1 LCIYRCASGA
11 NAPQCSS
18 IFRTFCGGDCIKS
31 AARLPSQLNNFPP
44 EHLSLCDTNRVR
56 LHRFCGYTSTIFPL
70 SVPLSSLTVVSS
82 VWCRGVCLSLRL
94 LVTGLNC
101 ALQQPTVTLLGI
113 AVPST
118 ALTQYAVQCLRI
130 MVLVSRFLHFLC
142 RCQMCWSEPKCGGT
156 TFNTDACSAMGW
168 SFCASAV
175 NAKRSGYAADVCRS
189 CADARD
195 VLTFLPTPQC
205 SSQLTSFLITTC
217 SMNATAVTM
226 PPGVCAKVLA
236 ELNSYSGYLL
246 ADPRSFLSAVA
257 FSDLQALVKYW
268 W

>member
-1 LCIYRCASGA
+1 VQGCLSVAPPSGDRAKLC
-11 NAPQCSS
+11 
-18 IFRTFCGGDCIKS
+18 
-31 AARLPSQLNNFPP
+31 AAA
-44 EHLSLCDTNRVR
+44 TNSYVAWY
-56 LHRFCGYTSTIFPL
+56 CSTIDRTHSVRRTVSPYKGVGVPFP
-70 SVPLSSLTVVSS
+70 S
-82 VWCRGVCLSLRL
+82 
-94 LVTGLNC
+94 
-101 ALQQPTVTLLGI
+101 
-113 AVPST
+113 
-118 ALTQYAVQCLRI
+118 
-130 MVLVSRFLHFLC
+130 FLC